1 MVGGSDSAYK
11 RAHPFLSYMGRNIVH
26 CGPSGSGL
34 TAKVRDRPDSRH
46 LRLTTP
52 FQICNNL
59 VLGIQQVAVAEA
71 MLLGTRLGLA
81 PAMLAGVL
89 NTSTG
94 TCQPSPQ
101 RWVHSPKTV
110 CCPRTMLVFGGE

>member
-1 MVGGSDSAYK
+1 MVGGSDAAFK

-34 TAKVRDRPDSRH
+34 TAKVRDRPDSRY
-46 LRLTTP
+46 LRLTVP

-71 MLLGTRLGLA
+71 MLLGTRLGLS

-94 TCQPSPQ
+94 TCQRSPDS
-101 RWVHSPKTV
+101 WVHSPKMNTL
-110 CCPRTMLVFGGE
+110 P